1 MNDDVVTRS
10 KPKLR
15 QTCYKYSR
23 IKVPYQN
30 STVINNLGNNKQLII
45 LKQDKMG
52 GSVLLGKKKVRQK
65 VFFDYQAS
73 LRNWTST
80 QLLPL
85 RQKYKAL

>member
-1 MNDDVVTRS
+1 
-10 KPKLR
+10 
-15 QTCYKYSR
+15 
-23 IKVPYQN
+23 
-30 STVINNLGNNKQLII
+30 
-45 LKQDKMG
+45 MG